1 MNNDDIKKL
10 ENFDFA
16 AFLHELKKEL
26 KISFKRMAEL
36 SDVPYA
42 VLYKYTSGAKPR
54 PSLNDFYK
62 IMRFADKS
70 IDDFF
75 RKLLEQPNSYGQ
87 LHCFFNHLS
96 AAEVALLKKLNTLD
110 QENKEMFVRH
120 ISEMLDLIIKP
131 Q

>member
-1 MNNDDIKKL
+1 MNNDDIRKL

-16 AFLHELKKEL
+16 AFLHELKTEL
-26 KISFKRMAEL
+26 KISFKKMAEL

-42 VLYKYTSGAKPR
+42 ILYKYTSGVKPR

-62 IMRFADKS
+62 IMRFANKS

-75 RKLLEQPNSYGQ
+75 QKLLEQPNNYGQ
-87 LHCFFNHLS
+87 LHYFFNHLS
-96 AAEVALLKKLNTLD
+96 GAEIALLKKLNELD
-110 QENKEMFVRH
+110 YENKEMFVRH
-120 ISEMLDLIIKP
+120 ISEMLDMIIK